1 MKKYYFLFL
10 IVTIVSFSYSA
21 KAQNFLN
28 GSFESWG
35 NANVCEINVAPDN
48 WINYSVACIAFDEAN
63 FNFCPS
69 TIPPNASD
77 GNVYARACA
86 GPDWQGGEGVYQN
99 VSNFNVGQVYTLS
112 FDYAGSNLYGG
123 TDSVRW
129 KVYINDTLVSQTPF
143 CSSLQ
148 NTWSNFTYSFI
159 ATQSVNKIGFRAYF
173 INPTVT
179 GSGSAGIDNV
189 KLEHEV
195 VTSVSNTQLDNDV
208 KIYPVPLDNT
218 LTVEHSSNDELDV
231 VLLDLNLV
239 EKVKQQF
246 KNKVVLSTANL
257 SKGLYI
263 CLVKKKGVVIHRKT
277 LLKL

>member
-1 MKKYYFLFL
+1 
-10 IVTIVSFSYSA
+10 VS
-21 KAQNFLN
+21 L
-28 GSFESWG
+28 
-35 NANVCEINVAPDN
+35 
-48 WINYSVACIAFDEAN
+48 
-63 FNFCPS
+63 
-69 TIPPNASD
+69 
-77 GNVYARACA
+77 
-86 GPDWQGGEGVYQN
+86 
-99 VSNFNVGQVYTLS
+99 
-112 FDYAGSNLYGG
+112 
-123 TDSVRW
+123 
-129 KVYINDTLVSQTPF
+129 TPF

-148 NTWSNFTYSFI
+148 NTWLNFSYSFI
-159 ATQSVNKIGFRAYF
+159 PTQSVNKIGFRAYF
-173 INPTVT
+173 INPSIS

-189 KLEHEV
+189 KLEHDV

-208 KIYPVPLDNT
+208 KIYPVPLDNS
-218 LTVEHSSNDELDV
+218 LTIEHTSNDELDV

>member
-1 MKKYYFLFL
+1 
-10 IVTIVSFSYSA
+10 
-21 KAQNFLN
+21 
-28 GSFESWG
+28 
-35 NANVCEINVAPDN
+35 
-48 WINYSVACIAFDEAN
+48 
-63 FNFCPS
+63 
-69 TIPPNASD
+69 
-77 GNVYARACA
+77 
-86 GPDWQGGEGVYQN
+86 
-99 VSNFNVGQVYTLS
+99 
-112 FDYAGSNLYGG
+112 
-123 TDSVRW
+123 
-129 KVYINDTLVSQTPF
+129 VSQTPF

-239 EKVKQQF
+239 EKVKQHF
-246 KNKVVLSTANL
+246 KNKATLSTENL
-257 SKGLYI
+257 SSGLYI
-263 CLVKKKGVVIHRKT
+263 CLVKKNGIVIYRKT

>member
-1 MKKYYFLFL
+1 MKKNYFICL
-10 IVTIVSFSYSA
+10 IATIASLSYSS

-35 NANVCEINVAPDN
+35 VANVCEINTVPDN
-48 WINYSVACIAFDEAN
+48 WINYSVACAAFDEAN
-63 FNFCPS
+63 FTLCPS

-129 KVYINDTLVSQTPF
+129 KVYINDTLVSLTPF

-148 NTWSNFTYSFI
+148 NTWLNFSYSFI
-159 ATQSVNKIGFRAYF
+159 PTQSVNKIGFRAYF
-173 INPTVT
+173 INPSIS

-189 KLEHEV
+189 KLEHDV

-208 KIYPVPLDNT
+208 KIYPVPLDNS
-218 LTVEHSSNDELDV
+218 LTIEHTSNDELDV